1 MKRPT
6 AKTRK
11 TKKPTALLKED
22 GSSLK
27 TPIGYYGGKQK
38 MAKHILPLIPQ
49 HNLYCEP
56 FFGGGAIFWAKPS
69 SNVEVINDIKDNVI
83 VFYRVLKTDFAR
95 LKKKIDST
103 LHSRSLYRR
112 AMKVYDCPKK
122 YSDLERAWAL
132 WTLATQGF
140 AHRLKSWGHA
150 KDGKVERQV
159 NNARQRFTEVYADR
173 LEKTQIENNDALR
186 VIKLRD
192 KTDTFFYLD
201 PPYYNSNCADYSGYT
216 EQDFKNL
223 LDACANMEGMF
234 LLSSYPSKLLTE
246 YTKKYGWNSHSVQMR
261 VSVTKNSQKQKTE
274 VLTWNYNIKKG
285 KQDDGVSGGLG
296 AHPVFMLARVLEM
309 VFSI

>member
-1 MKRPT
+1 MKQKPT
-6 AKTRK
+6 KTRRA
-11 TKKPTALLKED
+11 KKPTPFLNQDKD
-22 GSSLK
+22 SLK

-56 FFGGGAIFWAKPS
+56 FFGGGAIFWAKPP

-83 VFYRVLKTDFAR
+83 VFYRVLKTNFAQ
-95 LKKKIDST
+95 LKKRIDST
-103 LHSRSLYRR
+103 LHSRSLYRK
-112 AMKVYDCPKK
+112 AMKIYDCPKK
-122 YSDLERAWAL
+122 YSDLDRAWAL
-132 WTLATQGF
+132 WTLATEGF
-140 AHRLKSWGHA
+140 AHRLKSWGHS

-159 NNARQRFTEVYADR
+159 TSARQRFTEVYSDR

-192 KTDTFFYLD
+192 KKDTFFYLD

-223 LDACANMEGMF
+223 LDTCANMEGMF

-246 YTKKYGWNSHSVQMR
+246 YTKKHGWNSFSVQMR
-261 VSVTKNSQKQKTE
+261 VSVTKKSQKQKTE

-285 KQDDGVSGGLG
+285 KGGDGISGGLG

-309 VFSI
+309 VFTL